1 MTMQRILLVDDELG
15 IIKMLKTIL
24 HKEGYTNIDSASTGK
39 ETMTKIMK
47 NTYDLIVL
55 DVMLPDIDG
64 FKLCQKIR
72 QHTFVPILFLTARTG
87 DLDKLTGLGIGGDD
101 YITKPFNP
109 LEVVARINVQ
119 FRRMKQYRQNSMKQG
134 IYHFGTVTVNK
145 KEAKLLVDNREISC
159 PAKEFELLL
168 FLVEHPNQVFTA
180 GQLYENVWGY
190 ESMGDEQTVKVHIN
204 RLRKKVEPDLKNPSY
219 IINIRGIGY
228 KFSFPEGGQ
237 I

>member
-1 MTMQRILLVDDELG
+1 MQRILLVDDELG

>member
-1 MTMQRILLVDDELG
+1 MQRILLVDDELG

-72 QHTFVPILFLTARTG
+72 QHTFMPILFLTARTG

-109 LEVVARINVQ
+109 LEVAARINVQ
-119 FRRMKQYRQNSMKQG
+119 FRRMKQYRQNSMKQE

-228 KFSFPEGGQ
+228 KFSFSEGGQ

>member
-1 MTMQRILLVDDELG
+1 
-15 IIKMLKTIL
+15 MLKTIL

>member
-1 MTMQRILLVDDELG
+1 M
-15 IIKMLKTIL
+15 
-24 HKEGYTNIDSASTGK
+24 
-39 ETMTKIMK
+39 
-47 NTYDLIVL
+47 
-55 DVMLPDIDG
+55 
-64 FKLCQKIR
+64 
-72 QHTFVPILFLTARTG
+72 
-87 DLDKLTGLGIGGDD
+87 
-101 YITKPFNP
+101 
-109 LEVVARINVQ
+109 
-119 FRRMKQYRQNSMKQG
+119 
-134 IYHFGTVTVNK
+134 
-145 KEAKLLVDNREISC
+145 DNREISC

-228 KFSFPEGGQ
+228 KFSFSEGGQ